1 MAVQGFVLR
10 EVLFSNNRWGVIV
23 CLAFFGE
30 RSGLKGLAVRWGSA
44 GLGLRGLRRL
54 LKGWG
59 FRAVREGGVFNDS
72 YSFFGAN

>member
-1 MAVQGFVLR
+1 M
-10 EVLFSNNRWGVIV
+10 
-23 CLAFFGE
+23 
-30 RSGLKGLAVRWGSA
+30 KGLAVRWGSA